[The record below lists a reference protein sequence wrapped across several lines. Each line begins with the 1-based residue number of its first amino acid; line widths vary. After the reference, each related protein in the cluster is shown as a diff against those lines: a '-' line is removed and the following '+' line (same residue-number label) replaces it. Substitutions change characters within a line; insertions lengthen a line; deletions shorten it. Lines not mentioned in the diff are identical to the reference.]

1 MKVNAIFGPP
11 SDDPR
16 TESDENESTSSD
28 EDEFF
33 DINPEPEEI
42 VTTETVPEII
52 FTDPEPKIITPPI
65 APSAGDIADINLP
78 PDPDPEIDDKLSEK
92 IPSE

>member
-1 MKVNAIFGPP
+1 MKVNAIFGPH

-16 TESDENESTSSD
+16 TESDEKKSTSSD

-42 VTTETVPEII
+42 FTTETVPEIN
-52 FTDPEPKIITPPI
+52 FADPEPKIATPPI

-78 PDPDPEIDDKLSEK
+78 PDPDPELGDN
-92 IPSE
+92 